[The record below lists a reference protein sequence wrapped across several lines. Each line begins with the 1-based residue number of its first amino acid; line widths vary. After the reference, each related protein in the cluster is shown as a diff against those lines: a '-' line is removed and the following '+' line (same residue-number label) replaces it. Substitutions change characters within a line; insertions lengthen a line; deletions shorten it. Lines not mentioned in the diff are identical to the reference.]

1 MSTVASSIIGKEKYF
16 KSEALNFVK
25 NMQFSESFWS
35 IPLRCFFGNLKPLF
49 NEDKHN
55 SREIDCHLGTIITS
69 QH

>member
-25 NMQFSESFWS
+25 NMQFSESFLS
-35 IPLRCFFGNLKPLF
+35 IPLKPLKPLF

-55 SREIDCHLGTIITS
+55 SREIDLPSWHHHHQPALS
-69 QH
+69 